1 MFQTILVS
9 PNADE
14 YEIIMMDLKT
24 QIDEGH
30 GETIF
35 NVGDATEGLF
45 IFSFNFV
52 APIHYVQFV
61 S

>member
-1 MFQTILVS
+1 MSHVLNFVFLFQTILVS

-35 NVGDATEGLF
+35 NVGDAAEG
-45 IFSFNFV
+45 
-52 APIHYVQFV
+52 Q
-61 S
+61 